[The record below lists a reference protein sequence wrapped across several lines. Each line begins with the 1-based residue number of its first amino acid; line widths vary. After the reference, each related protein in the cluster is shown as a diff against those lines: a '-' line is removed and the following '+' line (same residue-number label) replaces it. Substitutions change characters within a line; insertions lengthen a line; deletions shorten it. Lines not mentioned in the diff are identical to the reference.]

1 MNVDEW
7 VKVERSKAKKS
18 SAKKAVEVIEGI
30 VNEKGPGFLAGRVKM
45 CEVDDG
51 IAISWRK
58 ASTPRHLLLTVAHKG
73 EDKGDYVILERG
85 KDTFPRGT
93 AMTLDKVYAVLDT
106 ELTGTVAAQQRALRR
121 LMAGGNIEQTRISNE
136 KAAAKAR
143 KKAEKLA
150 AKEATKKKKKKAKK

>member
-1 MNVDEW
+1 MNVDDWIKLE
-7 VKVERSKAKKS
+7 KSKAKKS

-58 ASTPRHLLLTVAHKG
+58 ASSPRHLLLTVATRG
-73 EDKGDYVILERG
+73 DDKGDYVILERG

-106 ELTGTVAAQQRALRR
+106 ELAGTPAAKTRALRR
-121 LMAGGNIEQTRISNE
+121 LMAGGNIEQTRIANE

-143 KKAEKLA
+143 KKAEKAA
-150 AKEATKKKKKKAKK
+150 AKETNSKKKKKAKK